1 MINIDVVLN
10 LGNLIKVI
18 EGSEPDVLDV
28 LHISNNEEVV
38 KVLIKN
44 MSYDY
49 YKGLEALMKVYKNS
63 TKSQQNWWKD
73 FKDTL
78 RDLPFNEIAIFV
90 CNVIGTSEDYFEI
103 VNNGKTEFEEFLETI
118 RYNFNNRP
126 FSEYYKAF
134 EDFPIVPKLIKL
146 VIDKCGP
153 EQLLDTNLLRETY
166 FNFDDYLD
174 LFEGYDFPQ
183 STDTDL
189 KRFQTFIIGLKN
201 TASEKNT
208 SSEKSLHRITKIF
221 NKLESAE
228 FQQVMVDAGLLD
240 MKTIEKTLDE
250 LIKEREEI
258 ISKIN
263 QLLKIKTNS
272 CLTLNNTK
280 EKIHED

>member
-1 MINIDVVLN
+1 MINIDVKLN
-10 LGNLIKVI
+10 LDNLIKVI

-38 KVLIKN
+38 RVLIKN

-118 RYNFNNRP
+118 GYSFNNRP
-126 FSEYYKAF
+126 FSEYYAAF

-146 VIDKCGP
+146 LIDKCGP
-153 EQLLDTNLLRETY
+153 EMLLDKNLLKETH

-174 LFEGYDFPQ
+174 LFEDYDFPQ

-189 KRFQTFIIGLKN
+189 KRFQTFISGLKN
-201 TASEKNT
+201 TTGEKT
-208 SSEKSLHRITKIF
+208 LHRITNLF
-221 NKLESAE
+221 NKLKFAE
-228 FQQVMVDAGLLD
+228 FQQVMIDAGFFD
-240 MKTIEKTLDE
+240 MEAIEKTLDE
-250 LIKEREEI
+250 LVKEKEEI
-258 ISKIN
+258 TSKIN
-263 QLLKIKTNS
+263 QLLKIKTNH
-272 CLTLNNTK
+272 CLSLINIKGEENGN
-280 EKIHED
+280 